1 MKLVGRTLRV
11 FNARWA
17 QGVRTSRARC
27 FVHHAHV
34 FTFVHEEAVAPTNN
48 VAERALRTAVQWR
61 KIMFG
66 NRRAEGI
73 VRLTALPAID
83 PGTMTGMNTRRPRYH
98 RHRFPPEIIS
108 HAVWLYHRYCMSFR
122 DVEDLLAERGIIV
135 SYETVRQ
142 WCGKFGPDYA
152 RQLKRRQGR
161 LGDTWFLDEVFVT
174 INGQRQYLWRAV
186 DQDGDL
192 IDILVQPRRDG
203 RAARRFFRRL
213 LKSQRQEPVRLVTDK
228 LGSYRV
234 AHRDLMPLV
243 THDTRR
249 YANNRAEVSHQP
261 TRQRERQ
268 MRGFTSSDHAQ
279 RFLHVHGVIQNLFR
293 VGRHL
298 LRAAHHR
305 MLRAR
310 SFTVWAQVTAA

>member
-1 MKLVGRTLRV
+1 MK
-11 FNARWA
+11 
-17 QGVRTSRARC
+17 SRRS
-27 FVHHAHV
+27 
-34 FTFVHEEAVAPTNN
+34 
-48 VAERALRTAVQWR
+48 
-61 KIMFG
+61 
-66 NRRAEGI
+66 
-73 VRLTALPAID
+73 
-83 PGTMTGMNTRRPRYH
+83 RYL
-98 RHRFPPEIIS
+98 RHRFPPEIIGR
-108 HAVWLYHRYCMSFR
+108 AVWLYYQFSLSFR
-122 DVEDLLAERGIIV
+122 QVEDVLAERGIIV

-142 WCGKFGPDYA
+142 WCRKFGPDYA

-161 LGDTWFLDEVFVT
+161 LGDTWFLDEVFIT

-186 DQDGDL
+186 DQDGDV

-213 LKSQRQEPVRLVTDK
+213 LKSQRQEPFRLVTDK

-234 AHRDLMPLV
+234 AHRTMMPSV
-243 THDTRR
+243 THDTNR

-268 MRGFTSSDHAQ
+268 MRRFKSPDQTQ

-293 VGRHL
+293 LGRHRL
-298 LRAAHHR
+298 KSVHHR

-310 SFTVWAQVTAA
+310 SFNVWAAVTAA